1 MLYLH
6 ASSAAPDLPFPLP
19 TLPLRAAY
27 PLFAGVDPSLA
38 NGGAAVYCIDTQAPS
53 PALSPVP
60 TLPLSA
66 TLVWTDP
73 PGSPLALI
81 ALVNN
86 LDLELT
92 PPGGTAAATRFGN
105 NNISVTPQI
114 PDTINNV
121 EKLYIPAPTYTLSA
135 TGARLAPPYTVV
147 VRGTR
152 VPMGPQAYSLV
163 VTGPGVALAPA
174 GTAGCGADP
183 GAPPSGAAA
192 VASTAAAPSA
202 QVIGLEAGVAA
213 LAVALAALG
222 LYVAALKGLL
232 PCVKGGCCSGG
243 SSDVGSAGAASGAS
257 VPTHYNAVSA
267 WGEMP
272 KPIVSP
278 A

>member
-1 MLYLH
+1 M
-6 ASSAAPDLPFPLP
+6 
-19 TLPLRAAY
+19 
-27 PLFAGVDPSLA
+27 GVDPSLA

-105 NNISVTPQI
+105 NNISVTPQV

-121 EKLYIPAPTYTLSA
+121 EKLYVPVPTYTLSA

-183 GAPPSGAAA
+183 GAPPSAPAAA
-192 VASTAAAPSA
+192 AASTTAASSA
-202 QVIGLEAGVAA
+202 LVIGLEAGVAV

-232 PCVKGGCCSGG
+232 PCLSGG
-243 SSDVGSAGAASGAS
+243 GASTTSTASSAS
-257 VPTHYNAVSA
+257 VPSHYNAVSA

-278 A
+278 AYY